1 MPTVF
6 ATSATAGVWVLTLT
20 GAHVRVF
27 DMATETETTAQALIP
42 RDSLANRLVLIRR
55 ELGLSQREAA
65 MRCGV
70 GFGSWQSWENGSS
83 PRNELRKL
91 SQVAEE
97 LHVDRDW
104 LLFGGNLRPEE
115 WAARDSNSEPMDSS
129 PVGVSTAEL
138 KSEYL
143 RNIGR
148 PVEPS
153 RRTGRPRL
161 QAGAA

>member
-1 MPTVF
+1 
-6 ATSATAGVWVLTLT
+6 
-20 GAHVRVF
+20 
-27 DMATETETTAQALIP
+27 MATEMETTARTLIP

-97 LHVDRDW
+97 LNVDRDW

-129 PVGVSTAEL
+129 PISTAEL
-138 KSEYL
+138 KSEFL
-143 RNIGR
+143 RNIGHQ
-148 PVEPS
+148 PDV

-161 QAGAA
+161 SAGAA